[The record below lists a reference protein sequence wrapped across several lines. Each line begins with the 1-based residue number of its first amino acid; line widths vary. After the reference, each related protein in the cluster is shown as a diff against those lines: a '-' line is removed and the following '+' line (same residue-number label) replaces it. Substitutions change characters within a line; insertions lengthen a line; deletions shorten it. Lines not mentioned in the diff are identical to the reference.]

1 MPQNFKSSSKKSS
14 KNSRIAKIYLSIIFH
29 FYCNK
34 IIFLISYR
42 PFWRNS
48 IIPRKMDDNE
58 TQVETSKVNKS
69 QVLYANKCPLLCLF
83 MFSTIPRKDILFYVS
98 CRKLNSVKTFYS
110 DKKHQQQENKI
121 NFLSKSNLKSN
132 SEDNFL
138 KVLVKIEIRK
148 V

>member
-1 MPQNFKSSSKKSS
+1 MPQNFKSSSKKSL
-14 KNSRIAKIYLSIIFH
+14 KNSRIAKIYLFIIFH
-29 FYCNK
+29 FYRNK

-58 TQVETSKVNKS
+58 TQIETSKVNKS
-69 QVLYANKCPLLCLF
+69 QVLSANKCPLLFLF
-83 MFSTIPRKDILFYVS
+83 MFSTIPRKNIWFYVS
-98 CRKLNSVKTFYS
+98 CRKLNSVKTVCS

-132 SEDNFL
+132 SEENFL
-138 KVLVKIEIRK
+138 KVLVKTEIRK

>member
-1 MPQNFKSSSKKSS
+1 
-14 KNSRIAKIYLSIIFH
+14 
-29 FYCNK
+29 
-34 IIFLISYR
+34 
-42 PFWRNS
+42 
-48 IIPRKMDDNE
+48 MDDNE

-69 QVLYANKCPLLCLF
+69 QVLYANKCPLLYLF

-132 SEDNFL
+132 SEDNFM